1 MNSKRSLA
9 LLLATGLAGLS
20 GAAAAQEQPQPDGMA
35 PPPRVTSGPRRRVR
49 LKEALQLTAKQ
60 GPDVAAARAQAAIV
74 EAGIRRAWPTR
85 QPHLVA
91 TRQFGPT
98 SAPSL
103 LSPASPGPGSPPTP
117 LTL

>member
-9 LLLATGLAGLS
+9 LLLATGLAGPS
-20 GAAAAQEQPQPDGMA
+20 GAAGGQEPPQPDGMA

-74 EAGIRRAWPTR
+74 EAGILCSWTTW
-85 QPHLVA
+85 QPGITASGTYDHS
-91 TRQFGPT
+91 
-98 SAPSL
+98 SA
-103 LSPASPGPGSPPTP
+103 
-117 LTL
+117 